1 MRIAVANRLTFL
13 PLFALLA
20 GAPLAAEPRTF
31 TDQFGRTIKA
41 EVLSVDTDIA
51 KVKRDDGQ
59 IFDLPIAKLS
69 DEDKAW
75 LKSWKNSA
83 ATETKPK
90 VFTPVP
96 GNVTISASRGKF
108 DSDTTSQSAYY
119 KEAYEEWGFSVQLT
133 NTTLYPIENLRM
145 EYKIYG
151 RLYGG
156 STEKEQRGVKAIET
170 LGARKS
176 TVFRTKT
183 FRVYK
188 FRSSDGSYTYN
199 GGVNGIWARLYHGDV
214 LLGEYASPENL
225 KTKQTWDSA
234 PESEL
239 P

>member
-1 MRIAVANRLTFL
+1 MSTAVANRVIRL
-13 PLFALLA
+13 PLFALLV

-41 EVLSVDTDIA
+41 EVLSVDVDIA
-51 KVKRDDGQ
+51 KVKREDGQ

-69 DEDKAW
+69 EEDQAW
-75 LKSWKNSA
+75 LKTWKSPA

-90 VFTPVP
+90 AFTPSP

-145 EYKIYG
+145 EYKLYG

-156 STEKEQRGVKAIET
+156 SSEKEQRGVKAIET

-199 GGVNGIWARLYHGDV
+199 GGVTGIWARLYFGDV
-214 LLGEYASPENL
+214 LLGEYVSPENL
-225 KTKQTWDSA
+225 KTKQSWESTPDS
-234 PESEL
+234 ES